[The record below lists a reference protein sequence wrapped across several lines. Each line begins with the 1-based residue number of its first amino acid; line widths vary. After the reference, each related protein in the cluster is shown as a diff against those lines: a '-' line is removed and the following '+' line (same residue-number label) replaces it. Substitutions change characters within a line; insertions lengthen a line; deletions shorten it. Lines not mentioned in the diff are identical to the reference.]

1 MFVFLK
7 LFEDVSRHGYVKG
20 VSLVIP
26 FQADA
31 AV

>member
-20 VSLVIP
+20 ASLVIP
-26 FQADA
+26 FQVDA